1 MGGIAKSSPAFLL
14 MNELKLKYLFIFL
27 SVALTFISLWT
38 GFAVYEAMFGV
49 FVAFLISF
57 IFELLRLSTLYSI
70 NIFKGIYKTVCI
82 VLYMLVAFVCF
93 SAGVLSFNSKV
104 IEKTDIRTREIT
116 QIMSK
121 DVFVIKSTFSQK
133 IDEQI
138 KDLEKQKDKND
149 QLIARYPTSKTY
161 PAISESLEAK
171 IADVKNK
178 RQNFF
183 DSMGENP
190 SPKWIADQKAI
201 LGLKDINDIY
211 ENLNSPISRAAHE
224 FFGIDETAL
233 QKYAGIVL
241 TLAIELGIILLSILG
256 VSIRKINL
264 DYDVVVP
271 QEEDQPEQEE
281 RKPKRRLINRTKSS
295 LSDSL
300 GDKL

>member
-1 MGGIAKSSPAFLL
+1 

-27 SVALTFISLWT
+27 SIALTFISLWT
-38 GFAVYEAMFGV
+38 GFAVYEIMFGT

-70 NIFKGIYKTVCI
+70 NIFNGIYKTVCI

-121 DVFVIKSTFSQK
+121 DVYEIKHEYSKK

-138 KDLEKQKDKND
+138 KDLEKQKDRND

-161 PAISESLEAK
+161 QAISENLEVK
-171 IADVKNK
+171 ITDIKNK
-178 RQNFF
+178 RQEFF
-183 DSMGENP
+183 NSMGDTP

-201 LGLKDINDIY
+201 LGLSGINDVY
-211 ENLNSPISRAAHE
+211 ENLNTPVSRAAHE

-264 DYDVVVP
+264 NYDVVVP
-271 QEEDQPEQEE
+271 QEVQSEQQEE

-295 LSDSL
+295 LIDSL

>member
-1 MGGIAKSSPAFLL
+1 

-27 SVALTFISLWT
+27 SIALTFISLWT
-38 GFAVYEAMFGV
+38 GFAVYEIMFGT

-70 NIFKGIYKTVCI
+70 NIFNGIYKTVCI

-104 IEKTDIRTREIT
+104 IEKTDVRTREIT
-116 QIMSK
+116 QTMSK
-121 DVFVIKSTFSQK
+121 DVYVIKNAFSQK

-138 KDLEKQKDKND
+138 KDLEKQKDRND

-161 PAISESLEAK
+161 PAISENLEAK
-171 IADVKNK
+171 IADTKNK
-178 RQNFF
+178 RQEFF
-183 DSMGENP
+183 NSMGDIP

-201 LGLKDINDIY
+201 LGLSNINDVY
-211 ENLNSPISRAAHE
+211 ENLNTPVSRAAHE

-241 TLAIELGIILLSILG
+241 TLAIEFGIIILSILG
-256 VSIRKINL
+256 MSIRKINL
-264 DYDVVVP
+264 DYNVKIN
-271 QEEDQPEQEE
+271 QEVEE
-281 RKPKRRLINRTKSS
+281 EKKPKRRLIPRQKSS
-295 LSDSL
+295 LADSL
-300 GDKL
+300 GDNL

>member
-1 MGGIAKSSPAFLL
+1 
-14 MNELKLKYLFIFL
+14 MNRLRLIFIIL
-27 SVALTFISLWT
+27 SCCLTFISLYS
-38 GFAVYEAMFGV
+38 GFFIYEILFNISLAI
-49 FVAFLISF
+49 LISI
-57 IFELLRLSTLYSI
+57 IFEILRLSTLYSI
-70 NIFKGIYKTVCI
+70 TMFTGFFRYFSVI
-82 VLYMLVAFVCF
+82 LYVIIAFVCF
-93 SAGVLSFNSKV
+93 SASILSFNTKI
-104 IEKTDIRTREIT
+104 IEKNDNYEKYIKQKLFKSSYEIKHEY
-116 QIMSK
+116 SR
-121 DVFVIKSTFSQK
+121 K

-138 KDLEKQKDKND
+138 KDLEKQKDRND

-161 PAISESLEAK
+161 PAISENLEAK
-171 IADVKNK
+171 ITDIKNK
-178 RQNFF
+178 RQEFF
-183 DSMGENP
+183 NSMGDTP

-201 LGLKDINDIY
+201 LGLSGINDVY
-211 ENLNSPISRAAHE
+211 ENLNTPVSRAAHE

-271 QEEDQPEQEE
+271 QEEVQSEQQEE

-295 LSDSL
+295 LTDSL